1 MVDQRV
7 ASRTTEA
14 QRHRDRVPRV
24 SLWLCVSVVSWLWLS
39 PVSGQQLL
47 DRVVARVN
55 NVSITLTDV
64 DAALGLGVVSVAGNE
79 DPRAAATRQL
89 IERQLILAEVAR
101 FAPPE
106 PDAAAVEREIGE
118 MKMRTGA
125 RLEALMQSTG
135 LDEQRLR
142 ELARETLRIQAYL
155 NQRFGANVQVSE
167 EEVEQYYR
175 AHPEEFTRSGLL
187 MPFDDAAAIAR
198 ERASALR
205 RAALVAQWLRDLR
218 ARADVV
224 ENRDR

>member
-1 MVDQRV
+1 MP
-7 ASRTTEA
+7 
-14 QRHRDRVPRV
+14 RVPRV
-24 SLWLCVSVVSWLWLS
+24 SLWLCVSVASWLWLS